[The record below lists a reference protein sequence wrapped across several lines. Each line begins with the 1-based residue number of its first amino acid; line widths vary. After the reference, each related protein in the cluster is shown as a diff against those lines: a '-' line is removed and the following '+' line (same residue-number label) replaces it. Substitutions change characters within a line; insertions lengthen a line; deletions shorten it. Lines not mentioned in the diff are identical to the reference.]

1 MPKQNIRTVE
11 RIQFWLDALR
21 TPGEVARI
29 QEMKSRLV
37 AARADH
43 LDQEASVYET
53 RPDKACHPG
62 E

>member
-1 MPKQNIRTVE
+1 
-11 RIQFWLDALR
+11 
-21 TPGEVARI
+21 
-29 QEMKSRLV
+29 MKSRLV